1 MAYSLQLTT
10 YSLWRIAEINMKI
23 LVNPNRMELLKLRKR
38 LELSVRGHRLLKDKL
53 EGLVKDFMPL
63 VEEYRRKRTQLDEL
77 IPRTLNLFALAAAT
91 SSREIVT
98 LALEE
103 CHGEADITMETKKVM
118 GVGSPSF
125 RLGGFT
131 LEMAYSLVATPPE
144 LDLAVAELGSLLP
157 KIIDLASIEELLK
170 RLAREI
176 EKTRRRVNALEYV
189 MIPEIARTKKMI
201 EGKLEEAERG
211 SRVRLM
217 KVKEML
223 EARGM

>member
-1 MAYSLQLTT
+1 
-10 YSLWRIAEINMKI
+10 MKI
-23 LVNPNRMELLKLRKR
+23 TVSPNRMELMKLRKR
-38 LELSVRGHRLLKDKL
+38 LELSVRGHWLLKEKL

-63 VEEYRRKRTQLDEL
+63 VDRYRRKRGQLDEL
-77 IPRTLNLFALAAAT
+77 LPRTLNLFALAAAT
-91 SSREIVT
+91 SSREIVS

-103 CHGEADITMETKKVM
+103 CRGEARITTDMKKVM
-118 GVGSPSF
+118 GVKAPVF
-125 RLGGFT
+125 RMDDFR

-144 LDLAVAELGSLLP
+144 LDVAAAELAALLP
-157 KIIDLASIEELLK
+157 KILELASLEVLLR

-189 MIPEIARTKKMI
+189 MIPEITRAKKMI
-201 EGKLEEAERG
+201 QGKLEEGERG

>member
-1 MAYSLQLTT
+1 
-10 YSLWRIAEINMKI
+10 MKI
-23 LVNPNRMELLKLRKR
+23 IVNPNRMELLKLRKR
-38 LELSVRGHRLLKDKL
+38 LDLSQRGHRLLKEKL
-53 EGLVKDFMPL
+53 EGLVKNFMPL
-63 VEEYRRKRTQLDEL
+63 VDEYRRKRTQLDEL

-103 CHGEADITMETKKVM
+103 CRGEANVSMEMRKVM
-118 GVGSPSF
+118 GVGAPTF
-125 RLGGFT
+125 RLDEFR
-131 LEMAYSLVATPPE
+131 LEMAYSLIATPPE
-144 LDLAVAELGSLLP
+144 LDLATSELGSLLP
-157 KIIDLASIEELLK
+157 KIIELASIEELLR

-189 MIPEIARTKKMI
+189 MIPEIARTKKSI

>member
-1 MAYSLQLTT
+1 
-10 YSLWRIAEINMKI
+10 MKI
-23 LVNPNRMELLKLRKR
+23 IVNPNRMELLKLRKR
-38 LELSVRGHRLLKDKL
+38 LDLSQRGHRLLKEKL
-53 EGLVKDFMPL
+53 EGLVKNFMPL
-63 VEEYRRKRTQLDEL
+63 VDEYRRKRMQMDEL

-103 CHGEADITMETKKVM
+103 CSGEANVSMEMKKVM
-118 GVGSPSF
+118 GVGAPSF
-125 RLGGFT
+125 RLDDFR
-131 LEMAYSLVATPPE
+131 LEMAYSLIATPPE
-144 LDLAVAELGSLLP
+144 LDLATSELGSLLP
-157 KIIDLASIEELLK
+157 KIIELASIEELLR

-189 MIPEIARTKKMI
+189 MIPEIARTKKSI

>member
-1 MAYSLQLTT
+1 M
-10 YSLWRIAEINMKI
+10 RI

-38 LELSVRGHRLLKDKL
+38 LELSLRGHRLLKDKL

-63 VEEYRRKRTQLDEL
+63 VDEFRRKRSQMDEL
-77 IPRTLNLFALAAAT
+77 LPRTLNLFALAAAT
-91 SSREIVT
+91 SSQDIVA

-103 CHGEADITMETKKVM
+103 CRGEAEITTETRKVM
-118 GVGSPSF
+118 GVSSPSF
-125 RLGGFT
+125 RLENFR
-131 LEMAYSLVATPPE
+131 LEMAYSLIATPPE
-144 LDLAVAELGSLLP
+144 LDIATSELGSLLP
-157 KIIDLASIEELLK
+157 KILELASLEELLR

-189 MIPEIARTKKMI
+189 MIPEISRTKKAI
-201 EGKLEEAERG
+201 ESKLEESERS
-211 SRVRLM
+211 SRVRMM

>member
-1 MAYSLQLTT
+1 
-10 YSLWRIAEINMKI
+10 MKI

-38 LELSVRGHRLLKDKL
+38 LDLSKRGHRLLKEKL

-63 VEEYRRKRTQLDEL
+63 VNEYRRKRRQMDRI

-91 SSREIVT
+91 SSEEIIS
-98 LALEE
+98 LSLEE
-103 CHGEADITMETKKVM
+103 CQGEAHIKTETKKVM
-118 GVGSPSF
+118 GVSSPLF
-125 RLGGFT
+125 RLEDFN
-131 LEMAYSLVATPPE
+131 LEMEYSLIATPPE
-144 LDLAVAELGSLLP
+144 LDQAVSELGSLLP
-157 KIIDLASIEELLK
+157 KIIELASLEELLK
-170 RLAREI
+170 RLAKEI

-189 MIPEIARTKKMI
+189 MIPEISRTRKEI
-201 EGKLEEAERG
+201 SSKLEEAERS

>member
-1 MAYSLQLTT
+1 MQ
-10 YSLWRIAEINMKI
+10 I

-38 LELSVRGHRLLKDKL
+38 LDLSIRGHHLLKEKL

-63 VEEYRRKRTQLDEL
+63 VDAYRRKRGQMDQL

-91 SSREIVT
+91 SSSETVDR
-98 LALEE
+98 ALEE
-103 CHGEADITMETKKVM
+103 CRGEAEITAETRKVM
-118 GVGSPSF
+118 GVSSPSF
-125 RLGGFT
+125 RMGEFRV
-131 LEMAYSLVATPPE
+131 EMAYSLVATPPE
-144 LDLAVAELGSLLP
+144 LDLAASELGSLLP
-157 KIIDLASIEELLK
+157 KIIELASLEELLR

-189 MIPEIARTKKMI
+189 MIPGITRTKKFI
-201 EGKLEEAERG
+201 ESKLEEADRS